1 MNLPRR
7 RFLYLAA
14 GAAALPVVSRKAR
27 AQAYPSRP
35 ITMIVPAA
43 PGGIAD
49 VMARMM
55 AEPLRAALG
64 QPVIIENVSGA
75 TGRIAVGRAVR
86 ASADGYTLNI
96 GTLSTHVLAGA
107 LYPLQFDLLKD
118 LQPIAALVSE
128 PILIVG
134 RKDMPAHN
142 LKDLIAWLKA
152 NPDKASQG
160 HAGVGGVGHVTGVFF
175 QRETNT
181 RFQFVPYRG
190 GGPALQDLLAGHTDL
205 EMEPV
210 SNFLEQVRGG
220 NLKPY
225 AIAGRARI
233 SVAPDIPTVDEA
245 GLPDFHRLVW
255 IGLWMPNGASSE
267 VIRKISTAVQTVL
280 AEPNFRTR
288 IAQLGQEI
296 FSREQQTPDGLAAL
310 QKSEIEKWWPIIKAA
325 GIKAE

>member
-118 LQPIAALVSE
+118 LQPCKQYW
-128 PILIVG
+128 
-134 RKDMPAHN
+134 R
-142 LKDLIAWLKA
+142 
-152 NPDKASQG
+152 SQI
-160 HAGVGGVGHVTGVFF
+160 
-175 QRETNT
+175 
-181 RFQFVPYRG
+181 FVP
-190 GGPALQDLLAGHTDL
+190 
-205 EMEPV
+205 E
-210 SNFLEQVRGG
+210 
-220 NLKPY
+220 
-225 AIAGRARI
+225 
-233 SVAPDIPTVDEA
+233 
-245 GLPDFHRLVW
+245 LP
-255 IGLWMPNGASSE
+255 S
-267 VIRKISTAVQTVL
+267 
-280 AEPNFRTR
+280 
-288 IAQLGQEI
+288 
-296 FSREQQTPDGLAAL
+296 
-310 QKSEIEKWWPIIKAA
+310 
-325 GIKAE
+325 